1 MKKLILLLL
10 FIPLVSCN
18 NSTKEKQKEEEN
30 KKEEMYYIN
39 TQGGLNVR
47 DKPGADGKKIATLLM
62 NDLVYFLEKT
72 EISLTLN
79 DFNEL
84 TGETREI
91 SGNWVKIKSQS
102 PPKLKGD
109 KILWEDNTENIE
121 GYVFGCFLN
130 KLETSVNDHLQ
141 AKFYNNEQLSYLKL
155 LQGLWIITDPGN
167 YCDIYGAGEKYFESI
182 EPNFVNKDYNF
193 GDGYYKSGKWYV
205 YGYGMRT
212 SVDLI
217 ELVDETSNGG
227 KVFKIKGITAFEGD
241 IFEEEKLLAIDENKQ
256 LNVLN
261 TYSGDVSIYDQCRRN
276 KTSNMMEVL
285 KDGNWVQADKYQ
297 SFTISG
303 SFAGT
308 QDPYYL
314 KDKYGD
320 DLIIGGRRVPVP
332 SVKHKFLFQDDDI
345 VSLEQ
350 ITSDGTRVYYDGKY
364 QIIKNDDKIALI
376 ECKLSNGDG
385 SNPTIIIEY
394 SKSNESGKVK
404 KDGVGGPE
412 FNIYSVSNERS
423 ETQAYYDDET
433 ESYETPSKISSSSS
447 PNGTYTYASG
457 NLQFT
462 IIVYGDRWSGTTK
475 ICSYCDVEYD
485 SGIVVGN
492 DVYDSTGY
500 VKIGYISSNSL
511 TTTFGGQRVT
521 LRK

>member
-18 NSTKEKQKEEEN
+18 NFTKEKQEEDEN
-30 KKEEMYYIN
+30 EKKEMYYIN

-47 DKPGADGKKIATLLM
+47 DKPGTDGKKIATLLM
-62 NDLVYFLEKT
+62 NDLVFFLEKT

-79 DFNEL
+79 DYNES
-84 TGETREI
+84 TGETKEI

-121 GYVFGCFLN
+121 GYVFDGFLN

-141 AKFYNNEQLSYLKL
+141 AKFYNKEQLSYLKL
-155 LQGLWIITDPGN
+155 LEGLWIITDPGN
-167 YCDIYGAGEKYFESI
+167 YCDTYGAGEKDFKSI
-182 EPNFVNKDYNF
+182 EPNFVNKDYNI

-205 YGYGMRT
+205 YEYGMRT
-212 SVDLI
+212 SVDFI
-217 ELVDETSNGG
+217 ELIDETSNNV
-227 KVFKIKGITAFEGD
+227 KVFKIKGMMGSEGD
-241 IFEEEKLLAIDENKQ
+241 IFESEKFLAIDENKQ

-261 TYSGDVSIYDQCRRN
+261 TYSGDISIYDQCRRN
-276 KTSNMMEVL
+276 KTSNKMEVL
-285 KDGNWVQADKYQ
+285 KDGNWVQVDKYQ
-297 SFTISG
+297 SFIISG

-308 QDPYYL
+308 QDAYYL

-332 SVKHKFLFQDDDI
+332 SVKHKFFFQDDDI
-345 VSLEQ
+345 VSLQQ
-350 ITSDGTRVYYDGKY
+350 IASDGTRVYYEGKY

-385 SNPTIIIEY
+385 SNPTMIIEY

-412 FNIYSVSNERS
+412 FNIYSISDEY
-423 ETQAYYDDET
+423 EDDS
-433 ESYETPSKISSSSS
+433 ESYETPSKLSSSS
-447 PNGTYTYASG
+447 PNGTYTYEQG
-457 NLQFT
+457 DLQFT
-462 IIVYGDRWSGTTK
+462 ISVYGDRWSGTRK
-475 ICSYCDVEYD
+475 LCSYCDVDYD

-500 VKIGYISSNSL
+500 VKIGYISGNSL
-511 TTTFGGQRVT
+511 TTTFGGQRIT